1 MRNAE
6 RSLAQQRAALWHHRR
21 MPEMPH
27 REFNL
32 PHSGLSSRER
42 GLVLEDAALAWA
54 GRDGTLR
61 RRAFDDIALIKLE
74 AEIDGDNPFAQ
85 CDIVFRD
92 ETKLRVEVTNDANHY
107 DDALEYRAFLA
118 AFFDQLGSER
128 RARINFI
135 YGPSRLKRTIQI
147 TVSAAFTAAFVG
159 LIIFQLLSSDL
170 WEENNWLLI
179 PLALLMG
186 SLCAGL
192 LYVSIKNRQT
202 PFEPLAIPEMLLPTL
217 KRKA

>member
-1 MRNAE
+1 M
-6 RSLAQQRAALWHHRR
+6 WHHPL
-21 MPEMPH
+21 MPETLR

-54 GRDGTLR
+54 GRDGQR
-61 RRAFDDIALIKLE
+61 RLDFDDIALIKME

-92 ETKLRVEVTNDANHY
+92 ETRLRVEVTNDANHY

-118 AFFDQLGSER
+118 AFFDQLGPER
-128 RARINFI
+128 RARIDFI
-135 YGPSRLKRTIQI
+135 YGPSALKRTIQI
-147 TVSAAFTAAFVG
+147 AVSAAFTAAFIG
-159 LIIFQLLSSDL
+159 LIIFQLFSPDL
-170 WEENNWLLI
+170 WRDNNWLLI

-192 LYVSIKNRQT
+192 LYLSIKNRQT
-202 PFEPLAIPEMLLPTL
+202 PFEPLAIPEMLLPML
-217 KRKA
+217 IAKRKA